1 MYMYVSM
8 FLLSDIFGMI
18 IIQYENLGALPRVL
32 CWAYGSRHDE
42 RDVEQKQRAWKLVP
56 YKFSRPRC
64 FRRLRQGMILDFAHL
79 EIYMTH
85 TLMGHDHT

>member
-1 MYMYVSM
+1 MYVSM

-42 RDVEQKQRAWKLVP
+42 PMRRGAETTCVEVGALQVLPTSLLSKTSARDDFGLRTLGNLHDP
-56 YKFSRPRC
+56 YIDGS
-64 FRRLRQGMILDFAHL
+64 
-79 EIYMTH
+79 
-85 TLMGHDHT
+85 